1 MSLLKFSV
9 SGKSE
14 TPTRFVARARQFS
27 IVVDEPAALGGTD
40 EAANPVEYLLA
51 SYAGCLNVV
60 GHLVAQELDISLK
73 GLNISIEGEI
83 DPAKLFGQATDQR
96 PGYQGLTV
104 RLEPETNAREV
115 DLQVWLK
122 EVERRCPVNDN
133 LSRTTP
139 ISLFVESQPL
149 LKRAS

>member
-14 TPTRFVARARQFS
+14 TPTRFAARARQFS

-60 GHLVAQELDISLK
+60 AHLVAQELEIQLNGLK
-73 GLNISIEGEI
+73 ISIEGEI
-83 DPAKLFGQATDQR
+83 DPSRLFGQPTEERA
-96 PGYQGLTV
+96 GYQSLTV
-104 RLEPETNAREV
+104 RLEPETNAREI
-115 DLQVWLK
+115 DLKVWLK

-133 LSRTTP
+133 LSRSTP
-139 ISLFVESQPL
+139 ISLLVESKPL

>member
-14 TPTRFVARARQFS
+14 TPTRFLARARQFS
-27 IVVDEPAALGGTD
+27 IVIDEPAALGGTD

-60 GHLVAQELDISLK
+60 AHLVAAELNIPLQ
-73 GLNISIEGEI
+73 GLEISIEGEI
-83 DPAKLFGQATDQR
+83 DPARLFGQTTTERA
-96 PGYQGLTV
+96 GYQGLTV
-104 RLEPETNAREV
+104 SLIPQTNAREV
-115 DLQVWLK
+115 DLQIWLK

-133 LSRTTP
+133 LSGNTP
-139 ISLFVESQPL
+139 ISLLVQAQPL
-149 LKRAS
+149 LKKAS

>member
-60 GHLVAQELDISLK
+60 GHLVAQELGISLN
-73 GLNISIEGEI
+73 GLEISIEGEI
-83 DPAKLFGQATDQR
+83 DPARLFGQSSENRA
-96 PGYQGLTV
+96 GYQGLKV
-104 RLEPETNAREV
+104 RLQPQTNAREI

-133 LSRTTP
+133 LSGKTP
-139 ISLFVESQPL
+139 ISLLVQAQPL
-149 LKRAS
+149 LKKAS